1 MSFAKQPL
9 SLLAVALF
17 GLALSQP
24 GYSETASPERLN
36 EVTQRGMHV
45 MPFDLKQTQHIFNKT
60 ETGGLQQVIVRNPPN
75 PQQVELIRQHLSK
88 IAQEFT
94 RGDFSNPAKIHGE
107 GMPGLAELR
116 KAEPGQLHVDYKEL
130 ENGAEITYSSK
141 EPGLIDAI
149 HRWFDAQ
156 LADHGPDAIPGN
168 PHGSMHN
175 MHNMHDMHKQ

>member
-1 MSFAKQPL
+1 MSFVKQPTFL
-9 SLLAVALF
+9 VTATLL
-17 GLALSQP
+17 GLALSQ
-24 GYSETASPERLN
+24 STFAQAASPERLN

-75 PQQVELIRQHLSK
+75 TQQVELIRQHLSK
-88 IAQEFT
+88 IAQEFI
-94 RGDFSNPAKIHGE
+94 RGDFSNPAKIHGQD
-107 GMPGLAELR
+107 MPGLAELH
-116 KAEPGQLHVDYKEL
+116 KAEPGQLHVGYKEL

-141 EPGLIDAI
+141 EPILIDAI

-168 PHGSMHN
+168 RHGV
-175 MHNMHDMHKQ
+175 MHNMHDMHRQ